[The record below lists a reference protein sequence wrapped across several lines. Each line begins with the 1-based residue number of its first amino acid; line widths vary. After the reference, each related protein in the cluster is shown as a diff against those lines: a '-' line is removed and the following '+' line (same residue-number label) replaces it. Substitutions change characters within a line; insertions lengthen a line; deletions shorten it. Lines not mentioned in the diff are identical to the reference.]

1 MSSVSSY
8 VVHFFPLASLTLLL
22 RWALSPVLQKLAKTY
37 PKCWPKRLRCQ
48 VSEWKF
54 FKTMNCMGTFI
65 QVGFATL
72 SALSLQ
78 PLMCYQHPNGL
89 YSVLKYPS
97 TFCGHSE
104 QVIMIAIGM
113 VLMTIFVLGFFAACS
128 LAAWKMPTW
137 SLEKNHRWVQSFT
150 FLTGKFRL
158 DAWYFGT
165 PLLLRGLGL
174 GVTVALGTD
183 RPEVQISLA
192 SVVILLYLCTLVRV
206 WPWKARVLNVAD
218 TALSAGMLLLVRQN
232 SHAASSDESFRE
244 VFSAL
249 IIVLLFGSTA
259 FMLMLCV
266 WALARSRCGG
276 DAGTSLLN
284 LGFRSSAEM
293 VSRALKDCAEG
304 LLEMEAEQLKEKL
317 GKMNTYDLAALQA
330 TITLTSIE
338 LLSSSD
344 WHFNARVSLQ
354 AISHGGFVRSRSFE
368 PQAPAPPTPSDHA
381 NDAPGD
387 VSEEDSEDMANR
399 KIGLVDDQ
407 PTQSEMM

>member
-1 MSSVSSY
+1 
-8 VVHFFPLASLTLLL
+8 
-22 RWALSPVLQKLAKTY
+22 
-37 PKCWPKRLRCQ
+37 
-48 VSEWKF
+48 
-54 FKTMNCMGTFI
+54 
-65 QVGFATL
+65 
-72 SALSLQ
+72 
-78 PLMCYQHPNGL
+78 
-89 YSVLKYPS
+89 
-97 TFCGHSE
+97 
-104 QVIMIAIGM
+104 MIAIGM